1 MKSVI
6 LFLCFAVLTLTSQ
19 GQSFPRLDLS
29 DNGPGIVLKGNEN
42 YFLMRA
48 RVDRTFHAGNA
59 ISQLNAWLEAR
70 SYIWLFAVD
79 FKMQSSSDLEGFFV
93 FEVQPNRDSAM
104 RRCVF
109 PSLLTNSYLEILQY
123 PIGVIP
129 REYTLSGNCPCYY
142 PGCIVELTLSGSEE
156 GVSYELLC
164 GSTKEK
170 TLPGTGKALTF
181 RVTAPGTY
189 TVRAVRDGVS
199 QLMKGSVTISEHPIF
214 RDRLSLMTR
223 SPFVVSPDGGVV
235 EIPFSFTGG
244 ASEIFPSLLECVSS
258 CNRGESR
265 LWNPSFRLVCRQTG
279 TNSGIFIVAC
289 GPDLHDTDLESR
301 FVLNTQS
308 ASDPRVSVLVVQ
320 QPEGGS
326 LRIANVRGGGEIA
339 SGSTGTVGVDVTQP
353 LVSYRL
359 YCNDSLVCERTGGTF
374 TGLTTYGHYRIQ
386 AAYDGH
392 EAWMNGSVGVWPA
405 ITRYTTGGGGVQTNN
420 RAVEITLSGSEV
432 GLTYRLLREG
442 TVVDS
447 RPGTGSALRFS
458 APSPGVYRIEAGL
471 QDYYVAMTG
480 SAEVYRNTAVSYSS
494 TRSYTAMRTYLTSSG
509 DTWRESVRYL
519 DGLGRPLQDVQVGA
533 SPDGSSDLIRPYVY
547 GRGGRVEKSFL
558 PYPSSGNRGN
568 FDAGFSDPSNWT
580 VYGAADRSNAFGLT
594 EYDGSPSN
602 RVTKQTGPGAAWHAG
617 GKGVATAYGYNG
629 TDEVRLY
636 RVSSDGS
643 LVRSGYYAAGRL
655 EKTTVTDEDGHVS
668 ESFTDNEGKTVVTV
682 SLNGTDRLETYTVY
696 DALGRV
702 RWILSPEAS
711 HRLGA
716 GTDATILNRY
726 AYRYDYDTRGRLIEK
741 RLPGVEPV
749 RYVYD
754 GKDRMVLSQDGNQ
767 RSGNRWSYTLYD
779 KQNRVTETGEVV
791 LAGKTA
797 AQLRSEAG
805 NSQNYLPS
813 GTRTALQY
821 SLYDS
826 YTSSATV
833 TPHAF
838 LSTSG
843 YATTYHPLVT
853 GQLTAVKTRILGS
866 DTWQTTTL
874 YYDDRG
880 RVIQSVSDNRLGGL
894 SRSDMQY
901 DFVGN
906 LVQQRESHGKT
917 GGSADVLE
925 CGNIYDAHGRLSM
938 QGVRLNG
945 GAAAMLTYSYDAL
958 GRLTGKR
965 YGSTDESLTYN
976 VRGWLTGKASTP
988 FRMWLR
994 YETPVGG
1001 SAARWSGSLSEW
1013 EWQHGTNTAM
1023 MYGLAYD
1030 GLNRFTG
1037 AIQKQKSGNAWSA
1050 LTGDYVEKGLTYDR
1064 NGNLLTLQRTAGGN
1078 VVDNLSYTYTGN
1090 LLTGLSESVR
1100 TAPSNDIYAPGSA
1113 ALGSYS
1119 YDANG
1124 NLQNDSRKS
1133 LNFSYNVLNLLSEV
1147 RTGSTVKATYTWL
1160 ADGTKL
1166 GVCNGSGSEG
1176 FEYAGS
1182 LIYRKSGSG
1191 LQLSEALFGDG
1202 VIRLNDNGTQE
1213 VNYFLTDHLGSVRA
1227 IVDATGAVKERN
1239 DYYPFGARHVRSDY
1253 AQSTNRWKYNGK
1265 ELQTTGDLGY
1275 LDYGARMYDAGLGR
1289 WFTADPAGESAPSL
1303 SLYRF
1308 GLNNPLMYTDFCGLW
1323 EYSLLNGNWYTN
1335 DKKDI
1340 SRFLSMLEYEMGVY
1354 SDVSMA
1360 QLDKFIH
1367 EEAFGHGGRL
1377 SNGSLLLDEI
1387 DAFRNCRGEWEVPF
1401 RQQMKTLKQIDKFGN
1416 DPLNWGNMVSSWSY
1430 YTYKYYREKQWE
1442 VEGGSFPGIALGSYA
1457 ASLASDVLYNG
1468 STWYDFVNMKSYKH
1482 GYYGNQTRSGKS
1494 VKQAKGM
1501 AKTMSWGADI
1511 LGKGLGIAGAYSTYK
1526 DNESGILSTYG
1537 TIYIGASDAAGLVGG
1552 IGSAWSFGTSMGKW
1566 IVESNW
1572 YFKLVHNYRSW

>member
-1 MKSVI
+1 
-6 LFLCFAVLTLTSQ
+6 
-19 GQSFPRLDLS
+19 
-29 DNGPGIVLKGNEN
+29 
-42 YFLMRA
+42 
-48 RVDRTFHAGNA
+48 
-59 ISQLNAWLEAR
+59 
-70 SYIWLFAVD
+70 
-79 FKMQSSSDLEGFFV
+79 
-93 FEVQPNRDSAM
+93 
-104 RRCVF
+104 
-109 PSLLTNSYLEILQY
+109 
-123 PIGVIP
+123 
-129 REYTLSGNCPCYY
+129 
-142 PGCIVELTLSGSEE
+142 
-156 GVSYELLC
+156 
-164 GSTKEK
+164 
-170 TLPGTGKALTF
+170 
-181 RVTAPGTY
+181 
-189 TVRAVRDGVS
+189 
-199 QLMKGSVTISEHPIF
+199 
-214 RDRLSLMTR
+214 
-223 SPFVVSPDGGVV
+223 
-235 EIPFSFTGG
+235 
-244 ASEIFPSLLECVSS
+244 
-258 CNRGESR
+258 
-265 LWNPSFRLVCRQTG
+265 
-279 TNSGIFIVAC
+279 
-289 GPDLHDTDLESR
+289 
-301 FVLNTQS
+301 
-308 ASDPRVSVLVVQ
+308 
-320 QPEGGS
+320 
-326 LRIANVRGGGEIA
+326 
-339 SGSTGTVGVDVTQP
+339 
-353 LVSYRL
+353 
-359 YCNDSLVCERTGGTF
+359 
-374 TGLTTYGHYRIQ
+374 
-386 AAYDGH
+386 
-392 EAWMNGSVGVWPA
+392 
-405 ITRYTTGGGGVQTNN
+405 
-420 RAVEITLSGSEV
+420 
-432 GLTYRLLREG
+432 
-442 TVVDS
+442 
-447 RPGTGSALRFS
+447 
-458 APSPGVYRIEAGL
+458 
-471 QDYYVAMTG
+471 
-480 SAEVYRNTAVSYSS
+480 
-494 TRSYTAMRTYLTSSG
+494 
-509 DTWRESVRYL
+509 
-519 DGLGRPLQDVQVGA
+519 
-533 SPDGSSDLIRPYVY
+533 
-547 GRGGRVEKSFL
+547 
-558 PYPSSGNRGN
+558 
-568 FDAGFSDPSNWT
+568 
-580 VYGAADRSNAFGLT
+580 
-594 EYDGSPSN
+594 
-602 RVTKQTGPGAAWHAG
+602 
-617 GKGVATAYGYNG
+617 
-629 TDEVRLY
+629 
-636 RVSSDGS
+636 
-643 LVRSGYYAAGRL
+643 
-655 EKTTVTDEDGHVS
+655 
-668 ESFTDNEGKTVVTV
+668 
-682 SLNGTDRLETYTVY
+682 
-696 DALGRV
+696 
-702 RWILSPEAS
+702 
-711 HRLGA
+711 
-716 GTDATILNRY
+716 
-726 AYRYDYDTRGRLIEK
+726 
-741 RLPGVEPV
+741 
-749 RYVYD
+749 
-754 GKDRMVLSQDGNQ
+754 MVLSQDGNQ
-767 RSGNRWSYTLYD
+767 RSGNRWSYSLYD

-821 SLYDS
+821 CLYDS

-833 TPHAF
+833 PPHAF

-1265 ELQTTGDLGY
+1265 ELQTTGELGY

-1289 WFTADPAGESAPSL
+1289 WMTVDLLGENYPGMMFTVL
-1303 SLYRF
+1303 TIR
-1308 GLNNPLMYTDFCGLW
+1308 
-1323 EYSLLNGNWYTN
+1323 
-1335 DKKDI
+1335 
-1340 SRFLSMLEYEMGVY
+1340 
-1354 SDVSMA
+1354 
-1360 QLDKFIH
+1360 
-1367 EEAFGHGGRL
+1367 
-1377 SNGSLLLDEI
+1377 
-1387 DAFRNCRGEWEVPF
+1387 
-1401 RQQMKTLKQIDKFGN
+1401 
-1416 DPLNWGNMVSSWSY
+1416 Y
-1430 YTYKYYREKQWE
+1430 YTVIFLVWIGTSAI
-1442 VEGGSFPGIALGSYA
+1442 VVIA
-1457 ASLASDVLYNG
+1457 
-1468 STWYDFVNMKSYKH
+1468 
-1482 GYYGNQTRSGKS
+1482 GKS
-1494 VKQAKGM
+1494 
-1501 AKTMSWGADI
+1501 I
-1511 LGKGLGIAGAYSTYK
+1511 
-1526 DNESGILSTYG
+1526 NG
-1537 TIYIGASDAAGLVGG
+1537 TIGRK
-1552 IGSAWSFGTSMGKW
+1552 MP
-1566 IVESNW
+1566 
-1572 YFKLVHNYRSW
+1572 